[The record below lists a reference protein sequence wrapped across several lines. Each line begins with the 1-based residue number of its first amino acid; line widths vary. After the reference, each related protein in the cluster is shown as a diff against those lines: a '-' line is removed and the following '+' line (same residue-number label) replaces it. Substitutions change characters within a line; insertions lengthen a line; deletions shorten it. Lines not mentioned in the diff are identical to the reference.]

1 MVYKVTGLMSGS
13 SLDGLDIAFV
23 QLQENGGKWSYEI
36 LHAGCYEYENAWIDK
51 LKNAT
56 RLNALDYQLLHTEYG
71 HYIGKQVN
79 LFIEKNNLHHQVNLI
94 SSHGHTTFHIPEKL
108 MTGQL
113 GDGAAIAAETN
124 LPVVT
129 DLRAIDVAFGGQG
142 APIVP
147 IGEKLLLGN
156 YTYFLNLGGIANIS
170 VHSDDNVIAFD
181 VCAANRILNMLAEE
195 KGLAFDDDGKIAAG
209 GNIDAVLLQKLNSL
223 EYYKRSHP
231 KSLANDFGI
240 KTVFPIIKEQALT
253 TEDAMRTYVEHIV
266 IQIENSIKFIQ
277 GDHKPRPTG
286 SSGRVQTPS
295 DRVIRAGTNYKILV
309 TGGGAFN
316 SFMVKRLQEVLNEL
330 NIEVIIPEENL
341 IKYKEAL
348 IMALMGTL
356 RWREE
361 YNVFA
366 SVTGA
371 KRNSIGGALWL
382 GTEA

>member
-1 MVYKVTGLMSGS
+1 MVYKVIGLMSGS

-23 QLQENGGKWSYEI
+23 QLQENAGKWNYEI
-36 LHAGCYEYENAWIDK
+36 LKADCFEYDSDWIER
-51 LKNAT
+51 LKNAVD
-56 RLNALDYQLLHTEYG
+56 LNALDYQLLHTDYG
-71 HYIGKQVN
+71 HYLGKQVN
-79 LFIEKNNLHHQVNLI
+79 IFIENNNLHHRVNLI
-94 SSHGHTTFHIPEKL
+94 SSHGHTTFHLPQKL

-113 GDGAAIAAETN
+113 GDGASIAAETL

-129 DLRAIDVAFGGQG
+129 DLRALDVAFGGQG

-147 IGEKLLLGN
+147 IGEKLLLGDF
-156 YTYFLNLGGIANIS
+156 TYFLNLGGIANIS
-170 VHSDDNVIAFD
+170 ANVNDEFKAFD

-195 KGLAFDDDGKIAAG
+195 RGFRFDEDGKIAAA
-209 GNIDAVLLQKLNSL
+209 GNINYELLQKLNEL
-223 EYYKRSHP
+223 EYYDRPSP

-240 KTVFPIIKEQALT
+240 ETVFPIIKATGLT
-253 TEDAMRTYVEHIV
+253 IEDAMRTYVEHIV
-266 IQIENSIKFIQ
+266 LQIKNSIKTY
-277 GDHKPRPTG
+277 HL
-286 SSGRVQTPS
+286 SSLNSQL
-295 DRVIRAGTNYKILV
+295 LV

-316 SFMVKRLQEVLNEL
+316 SFLVNRLKEVLLEMNVET
-330 NIEVIIPEENL
+330 IIPDENL

-348 IMALMGTL
+348 IMALIGTL

-361 YNVFA
+361 YNVLA